1 MSVKGC
7 GRVFTDSLSLQVLCW
22 ENNKVVRTIDQQG
35 SGSLE
40 SAVNWKEGSPRLSLD
55 QLTSHV
61 TLGKSIGFSFLNKRM
76 EARGPAPKVN
86 SLHFSFILN
95 TMNKEETF
103 KAFEHYDQGDVS
115 EK

>member
-1 MSVKGC
+1 MSVKGG
-7 GRVFTDSLSLQVLCW
+7 GRVFIDSLSLQVLRW

-40 SAVNWKEGSPRLSLD
+40 SAVNWKEGSSRLSLD
-55 QLTSHV
+55 QLTSNV
-61 TLGKSIGFSFLNKRM
+61 TLGKSIGFSFLIKRM